1 MATWIPLA
9 VAGAAALCLALAGVM
24 AKLLASAEAGD
35 ESVRQASKSLH
46 AAARPYVV
54 RTYSFAGLFAAAVF
68 VLVAVALLNERGWE
82 VGLCFILGALC
93 SLGAGLV
100 VMAVESGVNGRA
112 AEAARGG
119 KPGAL
124 KLAFRGSGVAG
135 LAVAGLSLLGL
146 SICFIIFQVVLGV
159 WDSTTIVLG
168 FALGAS
174 SGALFL
180 TIGGGIFSSGAE
192 AGADLAGSDDA
203 AGKEALEAASAGR
216 TIVAVAGRSAD
227 LFESY
232 TCAIIAPLLVAAS
245 GTVFQKLGFKGT
257 VLPLALAGAGIV
269 CSAAGIMLLRSREG
283 RAWRDPLLLSTYG
296 AVALAIVASFFI
308 VWGVTGSKHIG
319 LFYSV
324 LVGLLAGVCIAL
336 VGQYYTSERN
346 QPARDVAETAEAGSR
361 FILMRGLSDGMISTL
376 VPIVAVI
383 IAMGV
388 SFWTANR
395 SLGGSGIFGISL
407 AALGTLTGAGM
418 IVAINSFR
426 PVLDG
431 ADEVARAAGM
441 DSEVLSTTGELEGE
455 AGTTAAS
462 GRAYTVACAGLAAI
476 ALFAA
481 FIYSSGA
488 GTAGLLGDY
497 KFFAALLGGAMLAF
511 VFAALALDGTGRTA
525 LAIVTRAAA
534 TGKEPAD
541 AGSPDDEAEA
551 EKTDADKPKASEP
564 DKSPGGP
571 AFLMARAAAYE
582 TVIPAI
588 LVIVV
593 PILVGRFAGR
603 QALTGLLAGALAAG
617 FMLAIFMSNASG
629 VWSAARRKLTDDA
642 AGASELSL
650 LSKAGGP
657 LIESAAP
664 TLDIMIKAMI
674 VVSLV
679 FIPLFTK

>member
-24 AKLLASAEAGD
+24 AKLLASAETGD

-46 AAARPYVV
+46 AAARTYVV

-68 VLVAVALLNERGWE
+68 VLVAVALLSERGWE
-82 VGLCFILGALC
+82 AGLCFVLGALC

-100 VMAVESGVNGRA
+100 VMAVESGANGRT
-112 AEAARGG
+112 AEAAKGG

-124 KLAFRGSGVAG
+124 KMAFRGSGVAG

-203 AGKEALEAASAGR
+203 SGKEALEAASAGR

-232 TCAIIAPLLVAAS
+232 TCAVIAPLLVAAS
-245 GTVFQKLGFKGT
+245 GTVFQKLGFTGT
-257 VLPLALAGAGIV
+257 VLPLALAGAGII

-296 AVALAIVASFFI
+296 AVIVAIVASFFI
-308 VWGVTGSKHIG
+308 VWGVTGWKHIG

-324 LVGLLAGVCIAL
+324 LVGLLAGVCIAM

-346 QPARDVAETAEAGSR
+346 QPAKDVAETAEAGPR
-361 FILMRGLSDGMISTL
+361 FLLMRGLSDGMISTL

-383 IAMGV
+383 IALGV

-395 SLGGSGIFGISL
+395 ALGGSGIFGISL

-426 PVLDG
+426 PVLAG
-431 ADEVARAAGM
+431 ADDVARAAGM
-441 DSEVLSTTGELEGE
+441 DSEVLSTAAELEDE

-525 LAIVTRAAA
+525 LAIVTRAA
-534 TGKEPAD
+534 GKDKEPA
-541 AGSPDDEAEA
+541 AGSSDDEVEA
-551 EKTDADKPKASEP
+551 EKTDGDEPKTSEP

-582 TVIPAI
+582 TVIPAV

-629 VWSAARRKLTDDA
+629 VWSAARRKLSGDD

-657 LIESAAP
+657 LMESAAP